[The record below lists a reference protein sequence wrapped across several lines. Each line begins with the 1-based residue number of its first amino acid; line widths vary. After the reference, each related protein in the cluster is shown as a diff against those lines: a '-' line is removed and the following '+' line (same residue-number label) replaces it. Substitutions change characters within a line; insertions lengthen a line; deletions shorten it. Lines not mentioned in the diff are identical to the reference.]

1 LRLKKGI
8 TILLLVTMQNLFN
21 KRKENEMSLVIDTL
35 NSSTVS
41 EKLSNTEVEVIDGL
55 FDVQDYK
62 SGTVIAQPEDQHLEN
77 MSILAHGNIKVK
89 VQSSVGESTIHIL
102 KPRDILNPGDLT
114 GISTLDSGAASQTHT
129 TLYAVGDTK
138 VLSLDRVKFESMVN
152 FQPEIMYHVIQ
163 GMVRSG
169 HDILQSMNYQYEE
182 LRNYIYGVN
191 GRY

>member
-1 LRLKKGI
+1 
-8 TILLLVTMQNLFN
+8 
-21 KRKENEMSLVIDTL
+21 MSLVIDAL

-41 EKLSNTEVEVIDGL
+41 EELSNTEVEIIDVF
-55 FDVQDYK
+55 FDAQDYK
-62 SGTVIAQPEDQHLEN
+62 SGTVIAQPEDKQSEN

-102 KPRDILNPGDLT
+102 KPGDILNPGDLT
-114 GISTLDSGAASQTHT
+114 GISTFDNGAASQTHT

-138 VLSLDRVKFESMVN
+138 VVSLDRVKFESMVK

-169 HDILQSMNYQYEE
+169 HDILQSMNFQYVE